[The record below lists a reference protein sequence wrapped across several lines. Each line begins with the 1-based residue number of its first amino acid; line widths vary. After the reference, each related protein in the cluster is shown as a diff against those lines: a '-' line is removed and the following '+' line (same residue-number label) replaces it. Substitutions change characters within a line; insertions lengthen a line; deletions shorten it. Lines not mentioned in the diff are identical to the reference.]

1 MLTYFHAK
9 KSQFFSSIVHP
20 VARAGSL
27 GTRLESSPP
36 LLHILT
42 LCRREWGKGG
52 VGVRGHSQFFV
63 TELLFIFK
71 QDKPACRIF
80 RQVSFFP
87 SLSFILVLLITRSS
101 EAASLCFCTDADQ
114 SNPAINLVGV
124 PDLYFSTGARDPQPP
139 LLTEFIVFF
148 VWYHLLLF
156 RVPITDR
163 VWKGK
168 GSLDPARSTK
178 GWHRKVTKPILTI
191 SMRFL

>member
-1 MLTYFHAK
+1 MLGFEVIHNFLLL
-9 KSQFFSSIVHP
+9 SFS
-20 VARAGSL
+20 
-27 GTRLESSPP
+27 
-36 LLHILT
+36 
-42 LCRREWGKGG
+42 
-52 VGVRGHSQFFV
+52 
-63 TELLFIFK
+63 FIFK

-124 PDLYFSTGARDPQPP
+124 PDLYFGSGRRDPQLP
-139 LLTEFIVFF
+139 LLTDFIVFF

-156 RVPITDR
+156 RVPIIDR

-168 GSLDPARSTK
+168 RCLDPARSTK
-178 GWHRKVTKPILTI
+178 G
-191 SMRFL
+191 